1 MNFAEKRNPPL
12 NQVES
17 INIVNIL
24 LPLVHFPLDP
34 MPIQVSEEMVD
45 VFGSGSISVPFS
57 DVESEEGFVC
67 VFLRLVY
74 KFFKVGIEVCDEVL
88 IEILAK

>member
-1 MNFAEKRNPPL
+1 M
-12 NQVES
+12 S
-17 INIVNIL
+17 
-24 LPLVHFPLDP
+24 
-34 MPIQVSEEMVD
+34 IQVSKEMVD